1 MRRSDKEKAELLETW
16 KASGKSKTAWCKAQG
31 ISSITLNRWIEKLD
45 TGKNDRKEN
54 ETVFAEA
61 KMNFSDNPASFADEV
76 RIRVPVKGT
85 VFEIYCATEKSAL
98 KKVLEAVAECL

>member
-45 TGKNDRKEN
+45 IGKNDRKEN

-61 KMNFSDNPASFADEV
+61 NLNFSGDPANFADEV
-76 RIRVPVKGT
+76 RIRVPVKENF
-85 VFEIYCATEKSAL
+85 FEVYCTGEKSVL
-98 KKVLEAVAECL
+98 KNVLEAVAECL